1 MLVTATSLMPLYLW
15 VQNLKTPLP
24 FSCALIDG
32 MTHYTYLANQI
43 WIFLEGIYL
52 HGNIANPVIP
62 STDSYVV
69 TRYAVVGWIVP
80 SIFSIGW
87 FIQSRG
93 SSSTYCYEYNESL
106 YDFNLNWWFEVQ
118 VF

>member
-1 MLVTATSLMPLYLW
+1 MSL
-15 VQNLKTPLP
+15 
-24 FSCALIDG
+24 FFCSCALIDG
-32 MTHYTYLANQI
+32 MKHYTFLANQI
-43 WIFLEGIYL
+43 WIFLEGVYL

-69 TRYAVVGWIVP
+69 TRYAIVGWIVP

-106 YDFNLNWWFEVQ
+106 YDFKLNWWFEARIFFKVIKS
-118 VF
+118 

>member
-1 MLVTATSLMPLYLW
+1 
-15 VQNLKTPLP
+15 
-24 FSCALIDG
+24 

-69 TRYAVVGWIVP
+69 TRYAIVGWIVP

-93 SSSTYCYEYNESL
+93 ISSSYCYEYNESL
-106 YDFNLNWWFEVQ
+106 YDFNLNWWFEVRAFES
-118 VF
+118 VLIRSLII